1 MPTATRS
8 LTLEEYLHY
17 DDGEEKQ
24 YELVD
29 GELVEMPPEG
39 FQNVQSALF
48 LLSQFLR
55 FVSLRQLSNKA
66 EIVISR
72 DRPTVRAPDLTV
84 LSEELADAMQQ
95 INRSTVT
102 LDMPAPLLVVEVV
115 SPGKTNRDR
124 DYIDKRTE
132 YARRGILEYWIVDPQ
147 QEQVLVL
154 TLENDA
160 YNETK
165 FEKGDSIR
173 SRLFDHLD
181 LTANQVLNASL

>member
-1 MPTATRS
+1 
-8 LTLEEYLHY
+8 
-17 DDGEEKQ
+17 
-24 YELVD
+24 
-29 GELVEMPPEG
+29 MPPEG